1 MLSCAIKTW
10 EHSNSNACF
19 ILVYALYV
27 RFLIIHAQPNHIQHD
42 GEKENIRTHTH
53 IHSNT
58 LPFIVIHLF
67 LFSHMLNS
75 FLPCTFT
82 IFFVVASF
90 ICPPVLRRAT
100 LVQMNLIPF
109 TIVDMKCS
117 KQPLFNAKNRRC
129 TKHCRTNW
137 INFH

>member
-1 MLSCAIKTW
+1 MLSSAIKTW

-19 ILVYALYV
+19 TLVYTLYV
-27 RFLIIHAQPNHIQHD
+27 RFRYTCTVNSYTAWRRKRKHPRA
-42 GEKENIRTHTH
+42 HTQ
-53 IHSNT
+53 T
-58 LPFIVIHLF
+58 VPFIVIHLF